1 MSKGFFNSC
10 ISELQKDSVKQELRK
25 IIKPLVDIILK
36 DLYPYLYLSISFIFI
51 CFILILGIFYQLMR
65 INKRLVILK
74 NNF

>member
-1 MSKGFFNSC
+1 MAKGFFNSC
-10 ISELQKDSVKQELRK
+10 ISELQKESVKQELRK

-65 INKRLVILK
+65 INKRLLVSK
-74 NNF
+74 NNI

>member
-65 INKRLVILK
+65 INKRLVI
-74 NNF
+74 

>member
-65 INKRLVILK
+65 INKRLLVSK
-74 NNF
+74 NNI

>member
-1 MSKGFFNSC
+1 MAKGFFNSC
-10 ISELQKDSVKQELRK
+10 INELQKESVKKELRK

-65 INKRLVILK
+65 INKRLHVLK
-74 NNF
+74 NNI